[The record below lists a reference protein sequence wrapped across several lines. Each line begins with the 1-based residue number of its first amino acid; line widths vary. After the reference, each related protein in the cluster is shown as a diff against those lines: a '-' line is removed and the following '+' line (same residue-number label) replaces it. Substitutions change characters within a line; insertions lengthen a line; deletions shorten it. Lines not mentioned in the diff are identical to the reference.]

1 MTRMKHWTRLLA
13 IGVVLAL
20 VMAACAAED
29 TGETDAAR
37 AEAAAAEAAAEAA
50 QAAAAAA
57 EAEAAAAEAEAEQA
71 RAEAELAAAQAAED
85 EAAVA
90 AAEAALA
97 EAEAQ
102 AAAAAEAAEAAAAAA
117 EAEAAA
123 AEAEA
128 EQARAEAELAA
139 ARAAEDEAAVAEAE
153 AALAAAQ
160 AATEAAQ
167 EAAEAAQAQVR
178 AARAETEAA
187 QAEAAA
193 ALAVAEEAA
202 AAAGIDLNNV
212 IISTPSLVAQADYA
226 RAPYVAPAHAAGLL
240 ALGGYLYRYLP
251 DGEYVPDLATDFPEF
266 SEDGLTMTVTLREG
280 LVYSDGTPVV
290 AQDAVVTLQRARDEG
305 PFGAQMASFESA
317 EAIDDHTIVY
327 TLNEPFSCLNN
338 QIVCSENMPLHPH
351 EQVLADPEGYFAKPV
366 SASQYV
372 ITDWVPGSPTMV
384 MEANPNYWRGEPVIK
399 KLTLASATDPI
410 SRLLQV
416 TTGAAAMG
424 FDIPASVRADLP
436 DDVIQIVHPIGGTFW
451 FVIRSDVDGPLGDVR
466 VRKALCLAMDRDA
479 INERAFLG
487 TAEPGG
493 SILSRY
499 RTEWDYEDIVPLE
512 RDVEGAIA
520 LLAEAGYA
528 DGFSTPLQTMGARP
542 GWTDASTILAENW
555 ADIGVTAEVQPLEDA
570 IIIDNIIN
578 RAYDAMWIGSGGPN
592 FSTLR
597 TLFYPNNFWSNSVA
611 FADDSVTAAFD
622 ELAVAMPSGDMEA
635 SQQLQTEVQRL
646 ALDIGANYCPMGER
660 AVLVGSRLSTD
671 ILAMIPAS
679 QNFWVAT
686 EGG

>member
-1 MTRMKHWTRLLA
+1 MTGRKYWTRLLA
-13 IGVVLAL
+13 IGVVLSL
-20 VMAACAAED
+20 ILAACASED

-37 AEAAAAEAAAEAA
+37 ADAAAAEAAADAA
-50 QAAAAAA
+50 QAATAAA
-57 EAEAAAAEAEAEQA
+57 EAEAAQAKAEAA
-71 RAEAELAAAQAAED
+71 LAAARAAED

-97 EAEAQ
+97 EAENR
-102 AAAAAEAAEAAAAAA
+102 AAATAEAAEATAAAATA
-117 EAEAAA
+117 EADEAKAEAA
-123 AEAEA
+123 
-128 EQARAEAELAA
+128 LAA
-139 ARAAEDEAAVAEAE
+139 ARAAEDSAAVAAAE
-153 AALAAAQ
+153 AALAEAQ
-160 AATEAAQ
+160 AATDAAQ
-167 EAAEAAQAQVR
+167 AAAEAAQAQVQV
-178 AARAETEAA
+178 A
-187 QAEAAA
+187 QAEVQA
-193 ALAVAEEAA
+193 ALAAAEAAA
-202 AAAGIDLNNV
+202 AAAGIDLNDV

-240 ALGGYLYRYLP
+240 AFGGYLYRYDARGDLI
-251 DGEYVPDLATDFPEF
+251 PDLATDFPDV

-290 AQDAVVTLQRARDEG
+290 AQDAVVTLQRAKDEG
-305 PFGAQMASFESA
+305 PFGAQMASFDYA
-317 EAIDDHTIVY
+317 EAVDDRTILY
-327 TLNEPFSCLNN
+327 YMNEPFSCLNN

-351 EQVLADPEGYFAKPV
+351 ERVLADPEGYFANPV
-366 SASQYV
+366 SATQYV
-372 ITDWVPGSPTMV
+372 ISDWVPGSPTMV
-384 MEANPNYWRGEPVIK
+384 LEANPTYWRGEAVIK
-399 KLTLASATDPI
+399 GLTLASATDPI

-436 DDVIQIVHPIGGTFW
+436 DEVNQIVHPIGGTFW
-451 FVIRSDVDGPLGDVR
+451 FVIRSDAPGPLADVR

-499 RTEWDYEDIVPLE
+499 RSEWEYEDIIPLE
-512 RDVEGAIA
+512 RDVEGAKA

-528 DGFSTPLQTMGARP
+528 DGFETPLQTMGARP

-570 IIIDNIIN
+570 IIIQNIIN
-578 RAYDAMWIGSGGPN
+578 RTYDTMWIGGGGPN
-592 FSTLR
+592 FSALP
-597 TLFYPNNFWSNSVA
+597 TLFYPDNFWSNSVA

-622 ELAVAMPSGDMEA
+622 ELAVAMPTGDMEA
-635 SQQLQTEVQRL
+635 SQRLQSEVQRL

-660 AVLVGSRLSTD
+660 AVLVGNRLSTD

-686 EGG
+686 ESG

>member
-1 MTRMKHWTRLLA
+1 MTGKKYWTRLLA
-13 IGVVLAL
+13 IGVAFSLIL
-20 VMAACAAED
+20 AACAAED
-29 TGETDAAR
+29 DGESDAAR
-37 AEAAAAEAAAEAA
+37 AEAAAAEAAADAA
-50 QAAAAAA
+50 QAA
-57 EAEAAAAEAEAEQA
+57 AAAAEAEAEQA
-71 RAEAELAAAQAAED
+71 RAEADLAAARAAED

-97 EAEAQ
+97 EAEAR
-102 AAAAAEAAEAAAAAA
+102 AAAAAEAADATAAAAEAEAAAAAA
-117 EAEAAA
+117 EAE
-123 AEAEA
+123 E
-128 EQARAEAELAA
+128 ARAEADLAA
-139 ARAAEDEAAVAEAE
+139 ARAAEDEAAVAAAE
-153 AALAAAQ
+153 AALAEAQ
-160 AATEAAQ
+160 AAAAEAQDAAESAAAQ
-167 EAAEAAQAQVR
+167 VEAAQAEVQ
-178 AARAETEAA
+178 AA

-240 ALGGYLYRYLP
+240 AFGGYLYRYDP
-251 DGEYVPDLATDFPEF
+251 QGDYVPDLATDFPEF

-305 PFGAQMASFESA
+305 PFGAQMASFASA
-317 EAIDDHTIVY
+317 EAIDDRTIVY

-366 SASQYV
+366 SATQYV
-372 ITDWVPGSPTMV
+372 VSDWVPGSPTMV
-384 MEANPNYWRGEPVIK
+384 LEANPTYWAGEAVIK

-451 FVIRSDVDGPLGDVR
+451 FVIRSDVEGPLGDVR

-499 RTEWDYEDIVPLE
+499 RSEWEYEDIVPLQ

-597 TLFYPNNFWSNSVA
+597 TLFYPDNFWSNSVA
-611 FADDSVTAAFD
+611 FADDSVTSTFD
-622 ELAVAMPSGDMEA
+622 ELAVAMPRGDMDA
-635 SQQLQTEVQRL
+635 SQRLQTEVQRL

-660 AVLVGSRLSTD
+660 AVLVGSRLSPD

-686 EGG
+686 ESG